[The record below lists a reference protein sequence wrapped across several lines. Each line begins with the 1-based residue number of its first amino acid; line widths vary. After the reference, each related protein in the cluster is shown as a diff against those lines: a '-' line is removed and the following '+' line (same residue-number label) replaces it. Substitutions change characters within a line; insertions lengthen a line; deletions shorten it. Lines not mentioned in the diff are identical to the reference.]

1 MPRSH
6 RYLPTSGNPSD
17 SNRKIL
23 KLILDSSLTGYTKV
37 SPFLLPNVSWIH
49 CTFSINTAFIL
60 ILILANPILNY
71 GKPSS
76 TLFCRGLV
84 DFHPIFLVRVSVLAQ
99 WESSIECI
107 KNKLPQAA
115 LFLSPPM
122 CLSKGTLPSKHFS
135 WKNWKKT
142 FHEPQQPSSCL
153 DNPLLRFAMHVPSPQ
168 AGMPGLL

>member
-107 KNKLPQAA
+107 KNKLPQGSFWAHPCVYPKV
-115 LFLSPPM
+115 LFLVN
-122 CLSKGTLPSKHFS
+122 TLVVSLKKKKIEKKPSM
-135 WKNWKKT
+135 N
-142 FHEPQQPSSCL
+142 L
-153 DNPLLRFAMHVPSPQ
+153 NNPGPV
-168 AGMPGLL
+168 